1 MPSCARSQT
10 PKAPPEFRSAL
21 IGIDRRRGRSPSFMC
36 RYSDSRGATSAR
48 CWACCRTGGRRLRTA
63 SGAFRLA
70 GSVGISRRGGPRVR
84 PAFAPPFSTRSA
96 CRYRHATINLPCWT
110 SVDALRRYA
119 PTRILVEKNLCASDS
134 YRGTRVTLYGEE
146 GMVPRGGIFSPH
158 RIATPLYDVLRNR
171 RIIKDL
177 RFAPTR
183 IAYHRIPPNSLPLAY
198 PMLTRITSR
207 SAIGAFGTKG
217 ERGCRSSGRDRRD
230 VESGRTDPSDRPKR
244 PSVAK
249 INGLL
254 SDGRMLSRPTCRPT
268 PRRPISASE
277 RPREPCRPRAPA
289 HRFVRRPRSC
299 LGCTRRRTRARS

>member
-110 SVDALRRYA
+110 SV
-119 PTRILVEKNLCASDS
+119 
-134 YRGTRVTLYGEE
+134 E